1 MLIQVILTEKDVAA
15 YLLSKS
21 SHLKVKH
28 SQLENCTLNCNV
40 IGNHQMRQCY
50 KSCRCSNDSVCPLL
64 FKVNFCQK
72 SSHIEVYEENDK
84 RVDCI
89 SKGIENIDTTKPTR
103 GVATIVKNM
112 IENMCREDPDDTP
125 KRILSRLIQIRK
137 QKNSFDKQLIPSLV
151 QVCILISIFD

>member
-1 MLIQVILTEKDVAA
+1 MAA

-137 QKNSFDKQLIPSLV
+137 IYTLTKPEAIKL
-151 QVCILISIFD
+151 

>member
-1 MLIQVILTEKDVAA
+1 
-15 YLLSKS
+15 
-21 SHLKVKH
+21 
-28 SQLENCTLNCNV
+28 
-40 IGNHQMRQCY
+40 MRQCY
-50 KSCRCSNDSVCPLL
+50 ESCRCSKDSVYPLS